1 MKRDYVL
8 RSVQESVADAQELVS
23 AAECGQAAPSVAG
36 CRNARVG
43 RVYELTSLVF
53 SGLLAMAILLTAFSV
68 IWEYSTR
75 KYLRGF
81 SDAIVPV
88 SAAPEEKIQAILDWM
103 ARGPTR
109 KPAGIDGSAPDRDPT
124 ETLNYRALLQVC
136 GTATNAFINLADS
149 VGLTTRRLLLL
160 DSQRLAK
167 HVSAEVLVDG
177 RWIVVDPAFRVILRD
192 SQGKPLTRELLM
204 DPRVFSVATANIPG
218 YNPMYSYESTTHI
231 RLGRL
236 PLIGL
241 PLRRLLDAVRP
252 GWEESP
258 ILSLIAERKSL
269 AMMLAAISLVIFM
282 LLARASL
289 RWYGEHRLGIHSLR
303 VRERIWLALNAF
315 VDRAG

>member
-43 RVYELTSLVF
+43 RVYELTSFVF

>member
-8 RSVQESVADAQELVS
+8 RSVQESVTDAQEIVS
-23 AAECGQAAPSVAG
+23 AAEHGAAARSVAESK
-36 CRNARVG
+36 NARVR
-43 RVYELTSLVF
+43 RVYERTSFVF
-53 SGLLAMAILLTAFSV
+53 SGLLAMAILMTVFSV
-68 IWEYSTR
+68 MWEYSTR
-75 KYLRGF
+75 KYLKGF

-88 SAAPEEKIQAILDWM
+88 AAAPEQKIQSILDWM
-103 ARGPTR
+103 ARGPAR
-109 KPAGIDGSAPDRDPT
+109 RPAGIDGSTPDRDPT

-136 GTATNAFINLADS
+136 GTATNAFINLAES

-160 DSQRLAK
+160 DSQRLVK

-192 SQGKPLTRELLM
+192 SHGKLLTREQLT
-204 DPRVFSVATANIPG
+204 DPRVFSAATANIPG
-218 YNPMYSYESTTHI
+218 YNPNYSYESTTHI

-241 PLRRLLDAVRP
+241 PLRRLLDSVRP

-258 ILSLIAERKSL
+258 TLSLLAERESL
-269 AMMLAAISLVIFM
+269 AMMLAAISLVIFL

-289 RWYGEHRLGIHSLR
+289 RWYGEHRLGIHNLR

-315 VDRAG
+315 VDKAS

>member
-1 MKRDYVL
+1 MRGI
-8 RSVQESVADAQELVS
+8 
-23 AAECGQAAPSVAG
+23 CGAVGIETAVRGEVEASLSKSS
-36 CRNARVG
+36 NARVR
-43 RVYELTSLVF
+43 RVYGLTSAVLSALLV
-53 SGLLAMAILLTAFSV
+53 MAIVLAAWSV
-68 IWEYSTR
+68 MWEYSTR
-75 KYLRGF
+75 KDLKAF

-103 ARGPTR
+103 ARGPAR
-109 KPAGIDGSAPDRDPT
+109 RPAGIDGRVANRDPT

-136 GTATNAFINLADS
+136 GTATNPFIILADS

-160 DSQRLAK
+160 DSQGLTK

-192 SQGKPLTRELLM
+192 SNGNSLTRQQLT
-204 DPRVFSVATANIPG
+204 DSRVFSAATANIPG
-218 YNPMYSYESTTHI
+218 YNPNYSYELTTHI
-231 RLGRL
+231 RLDRL

-258 ILSLIAERKSL
+258 ILSLLAERKSL
-269 AMMLAAISLVIFM
+269 AMTLAAISLVIFL

-289 RWYGEHRLGIHSLR
+289 RWYGENRLGIHSLR
-303 VRERIWLALNAF
+303 VRERVWLAFNAF
-315 VDRAG
+315 MDRAG